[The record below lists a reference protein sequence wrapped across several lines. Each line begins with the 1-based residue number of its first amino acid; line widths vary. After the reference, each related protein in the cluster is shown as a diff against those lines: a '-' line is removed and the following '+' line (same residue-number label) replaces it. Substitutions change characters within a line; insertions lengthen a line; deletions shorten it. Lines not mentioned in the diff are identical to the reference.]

1 MTDTTT
7 VSVDDALAN
16 FREMMASDGYLL
28 RWSESEPAKV
38 VVTIDATADACED
51 CLVPLP
57 IMTNIMAKAL
67 APTAY
72 ELDHVVLPGKGEQH
86 QPQTS

>member
-1 MTDTTT
+1 MSDTTT

-16 FREMMASDGYLL
+16 FREMMAADGYLL
-28 RWSESEPAKV
+28 RWNESDAPKV

-86 QPQTS
+86 QPATS

>member
-1 MTDTTT
+1 MSDTL
-7 VSVDDALAN
+7 SVDDALAS
-16 FREMMASDGYLL
+16 FREMMATDGYLL
-28 RWSESEPAKV
+28 TWSEAGDVK
-38 VVTIDATADACED
+38 IAATDGACED

-72 ELDHVVLPGKGEQH
+72 ELDHVELPPGATH
-86 QPQTS
+86 